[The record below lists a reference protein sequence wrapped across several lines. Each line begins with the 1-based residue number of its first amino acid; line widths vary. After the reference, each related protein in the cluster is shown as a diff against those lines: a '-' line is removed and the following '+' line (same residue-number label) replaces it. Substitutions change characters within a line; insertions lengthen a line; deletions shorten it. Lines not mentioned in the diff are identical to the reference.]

1 MRLHPAVTEEEAM
14 DWLLAQAAPAMG
26 SPATEEEVAAA
37 LKPFAAAMAAL
48 SAIVMPDEVEPLF
61 P

>member
-1 MRLHPAVTEEEAM
+1 MRLHPAVTEEAM
-14 DWLLAQAAPAMG
+14 RWLRDQAAPSAG
-26 SPATEEEVAAA
+26 SGGTEEEVAEA

-48 SAIVMPDEVEPLF
+48 SAVVMPDDVEPLF

>member
-14 DWLLAQAAPAMG
+14 RWLLAQAAPPVG
-26 SPATEEEVAAA
+26 SGATEEEVADA

-48 SAIVMPDEVEPLF
+48 SAVVMPDEVEPLF

>member
-1 MRLHPAVTEEEAM
+1 MRVHPAITEEEAM
-14 DWLLAQAAPAMG
+14 GWLLARATSAMDIR
-26 SPATEEEVAAA
+26 ATEEEMAAE

-48 SAIVMPDEVEPLF
+48 SAVVMPDEVEPLF